1 MENNKEFYRLTCYG
15 LLLLSAV
22 INFTL
27 FMTMCVA
34 AMITLFFIAPSIDL
48 SEDYA
53 RMMRTP
59 ISQDYSETGWKI
71 GVLVMMFISLVHV
84 LYKPMATL
92 LGE

>member
-1 MENNKEFYRLTCYG
+1 
-15 LLLLSAV
+15 
-22 INFTL
+22 
-27 FMTMCVA
+27 MTMCVA
-34 AMITLFFIAPSIDL
+34 AMITLFFIAPGIDL

-59 ISQDYSETGWKI
+59 INQDYGETGWKI

-84 LYKPMATL
+84 LYKPMAML